1 MDLSKNRL
9 AAFGAAGALA
19 AGSVL
24 AGGVISPAAAVDT
37 TYTCTTSGGPITL
50 PVSVANPFPSSVPA
64 GQQIGTQ
71 DVDMVVNIPG
81 ALLPTIQLLL
91 GSVGLPT
98 TSLSGTVQDAAF
110 VVGSQS
116 VPVNGLAAPSTA
128 FPASGDMSLP
138 FSGSTSAFTPSS
150 SGSLPVGLP
159 QSFDFL
165 PGGSA
170 ALALPCELS
179 GPAMTVGTLV
189 VGSGGSTDKESTTT
203 RAKFLNTPLTTAK
216 RPLIRVRVLQEDGD
230 PAAGTVVVKK
240 GKKVLKKVTLN
251 DAGKKRFR
259 IARLARGEH
268 RLVFRYKGDVDSLA
282 SKVVK
287 TVRVRRA

>member
-1 MDLSKNRL
+1 VNLSKNRL

-24 AGGVISPAAAVDT
+24 AGGVVSPAAAGSDT
-37 TYTCTTSGGPITL
+37 ATYSCTIAGTAMPLQISGSMD
-50 PVSVANPFPSSVPA
+50 VPSSAVE
-64 GQQIGTQ
+64 
-71 DVDMVVNIPG
+71 PG
-81 ALLPTIQLLL
+81 SSLT
-91 GSVGLPT
+91 SLPT
-98 TSLSGTVQDAAF
+98 TLGVALPTTITGLLSTLGISSADGSVSDVSFPIGTSGQSLTSDELALPAPVPLSPTSTASLVGEGVSSGT
-110 VVGSQS
+110 
-116 VPVNGLAAPSTA
+116 APSTPGEYDVLMPKSFTFVPSTTGLSPIPCTTTDPGILGQLTVA
-128 FPASGDMSLP
+128 GDAPAD
-138 FSGSTSAFTPSS
+138 
-150 SGSLPVGLP
+150 
-159 QSFDFL
+159 
-165 PGGSA
+165 
-170 ALALPCELS
+170 E
-179 GPAMTVGTLV
+179 
-189 VGSGGSTDKESTTT
+189 KESTTT

-259 IARLARGEH
+259 IAKLARGEH
-268 RLVFRYKGDVDSLA
+268 RIVFRYKGDVDSLA